1 MINFDDLSESE
12 LYRLAQSGIGNR
24 ISLRTSGAL
33 PEDDREALSQE
44 LQNLY
49 ALDKRQLIQ
58 SIKRHAEAFK
68 HEKSKQ

>member
-1 MINFDDLSESE
+1 MINFDDLNESE

-24 ISLRTSGAL
+24 ISLRASGAL

-49 ALDKRQLIQ
+49 ALDKEQLIQ

-68 HEKSKQ
+68 REKSKQ